1 MDRRDFHF
9 TTKNLDESIMKRLYL
24 AARLQICVVSFV
36 ILNLLSVASISLLDG
51 YRHWIWLFPLG
62 SLLLGVLIWRHMKLP
77 FFALRRV
84 DAVLQQMLDGEFSDR
99 VTQVPWLG
107 EAGQIA
113 WNLNETLD
121 QLETFF
127 REVKTSF
134 ELISQGKYYRRTLP
148 TGLHGELQ
156 RTLSRIN
163 SSLDAM
169 ADNAAYIKQN
179 EMAAELQALNTN
191 QTMNN
196 LLLSQHDL
204 TRITGEMQK
213 VSQIATDNMQKAQES
228 QGAVSQVVEAQTRT
242 LGMIEQS
249 HQTMTQLNTMSDE
262 ITGIL
267 GMISEIADKTNLLA
281 LNASIEAA
289 RAGEHGRG
297 FAVVADEV
305 KKLAES
311 TKKATDDIRS
321 VVTTFQKET
330 SVMQS
335 NSNKML
341 EMANNVQGVVTEMN
355 SDFNVFAEQAQ
366 MTFTSVD
373 FAHDICYASLV
384 KVDHMIYKQ
393 KAYKSFHAG
402 TKNED
407 AEAVKVDHLHCR
419 LGKWYYQGIGKEM
432 FGHLPAFRDLETP
445 HQEVHAAGHA
455 ALGYLSQDWQKDVQ
469 LQINIL
475 ETYKQMEQAS
485 DRVMERIDAMIV
497 EKHG

>member
-1 MDRRDFHF
+1 
-9 TTKNLDESIMKRLYL
+9 MKRLYL
-24 AARLQICVVSFV
+24 ATRLQIYVVVFV
-36 ILNLLSVASISLLDG
+36 LLNLFSILSVLIIDG
-51 YRHWIWLFPLG
+51 YRHWFWLFPILAI
-62 SLLLGVLIWRHMKLP
+62 GVAAIISYRMKMP
-77 FFALRRV
+77 FLVMRRI
-84 DAVLQQMLDGEFSDR
+84 DQVLQEMLQGQFTSRITE
-99 VTQVPWLG
+99 VPWMG
-107 EAGQIA
+107 EAGHVA

-134 ELISQGKYYRRTLP
+134 ECVSQGQYYRRTLP
-148 TGLHGELQ
+148 AGLHGELEK
-156 RTLSRIN
+156 TLTRIN
-163 SSLDAM
+163 ESLKAM
-169 ADNAAYIKQN
+169 ADNAIFINRN
-179 EMAAELQALNTN
+179 EMAAKLQELNTN
-191 QTMNN
+191 QTMSN
-196 LLLSQHDL
+196 LLLSQDDL
-204 TRITGEMQK
+204 TRITNEMQK

-228 QGAVSQVVEAQTRT
+228 QGAVSQVVGAQTKT

-249 HQTMTQLNTMSDE
+249 HQTMAQLNAMSDE

-311 TKKATDDIRS
+311 TKKATDEIRE
-321 VVTTFQKET
+321 VVTTFQGET
-330 SVMQS
+330 TAMQT
-335 NSNKML
+335 NSNEML
-341 EMANNVQGVVTEMN
+341 EMANSVQTAVEDMN
-355 SDFNVFAEQAQ
+355 SSFNVFADQAQ

-402 TKNED
+402 TQNAD
-407 AEAVKVDHLHCR
+407 ADAVQVDHHSCR
-419 LGKWYYQGIGKEM
+419 LGKWYYEGIGKEA
-432 FGHLPAFRDLETP
+432 FGHTQAFRDLETP
-445 HQEVHAAGHA
+445 HMEVHNAGHS
-455 ALGYLSQDWQKDVQ
+455 ALGYLSEDWQKDTE
-469 LQINIL
+469 LQGKIL
-475 ETYKQMEQAS
+475 VTYQDMEHAS
-485 DRVMERIDAMIV
+485 DRVMDRIDAMIN